1 MKIDS
6 LVSVVLTCYNQ
17 GKFLKDSLNS
27 LLDQTY
33 KNWECIL
40 VNDGSSDDSEI
51 IALEFCAL
59 DNRINYYFQQNQGVS
74 ATRNFGLSQVKGEYL
89 QFLDADDVIHAEKF
103 AYQVGVLAN
112 TTDIDILFGSSRYFF
127 DGEPAVLYPLHS
139 NGGIPC
145 DLTFKDKFQVEMLLK
160 NNICTNCSVLFRSFV
175 FDKVK
180 FREVIYEDWVFN
192 LECALNGFVF
202 HFDNSLSSYSYIRMT
217 DTSQMMKHT
226 NQLPKI
232 KKFDSFL
239 IGLAKE
245 YNYNVSEKIIIS
257 VKDDFT
263 KNLIAFIRLITPPI
277 IFSIGSTIKR
287 NLLS

>member
-1 MKIDS
+1 MKVDS
-6 LVSVVLTCYNQ
+6 LVSVVMTCYNQ
-17 GKFLKDSLNS
+17 GRFLNDSLNS
-27 LLDQTY
+27 LIDQSY

-40 VNDGSSDDSEI
+40 VNDGSSDDSES
-51 IALEFCAL
+51 IALGFCTL

-74 ATRNFGLSQVKGEYL
+74 AARNFGLSQVKGEYV
-89 QFLDADDVIHAEKF
+89 QFLDADDMIHAEKLT
-103 AYQVGVLAN
+103 YQVGVLAN

-226 NQLPKI
+226 NQLSKI

-239 IGLAKE
+239 IGLVKE

-263 KNLIAFIRLITPPI
+263 KNLIDFIRLITPPI